1 MSTLN
6 IQLKLSDSS
15 TVLDQRYVLNSK
27 NRREVALRL
36 SDLLRRIAGGNMK
49 ANLTVQSGASSP
61 VAASGTITLAS
72 VAADDTVVIG
82 GVTLTA
88 KASPS
93 GESQFSQAGTNT
105 QDAASLAAKIN
116 AHSTLSLLVSATSS
130 GAVVTVTALQ
140 KGVVG
145 NRIAMSQTGGT
156 MTLSASALENGAG
169 GATSAGQSFNIG
181 LS

>member
-6 IQLKLSDSS
+6 IMLKLDESS
-15 TVLDQRYVLNSK
+15 TITGERYVLEAK
-27 NRREVALRL
+27 NKREAALRL
-36 SDLLRRIAGGNMK
+36 SDLLRRIAGGNLR
-49 ANLTVQSGASSP
+49 ANLTVQTGASSP

-93 GESQFSQAGTNT
+93 GENQFSQAGTNT
-105 QDAASLAAKIN
+105 QDAAALAAKIN

-145 NRIAMSQTGGT
+145 NQIPMSQTGGT
-156 MTLSASALENGAG
+156 MTLSAATLANGAG
-169 GATSAGQSFNIG
+169 GATSSGQSYNIG